1 MGHRGA
7 RERRTRPMED
17 GMHALIIEPQALLQ
31 IMMKDEL
38 MQLGFTSFDSAATM
52 KGALAAAERR
62 SPDLITASLRLMD
75 GNGIDA
81 VDVICS
87 SQPIP
92 TIYIVSNPQEAREEL
107 NDGVF
112 IIKPRSKVALRK
124 AIEQVMEKLEVRPPP
139 TKEARSLAL

>member
-1 MGHRGA
+1 
-7 RERRTRPMED
+7 
-17 GMHALIIEPQALLQ
+17 MHALIIEPQALLQ

-112 IIKPRSKVALRK
+112 IIKPMSKVALRK

>member
-1 MGHRGA
+1 
-7 RERRTRPMED
+7 
-17 GMHALIIEPQALLQ
+17 MHALIIEPQALLQ
-31 IMMKDEL
+31 IMMKDDL

-112 IIKPRSKVALRK
+112 IIKPMSKVALRK